1 MQLKISKKILI
12 LAYIVTFTMACS
24 LVSGIGDRFSE
35 TKEKAQSVAT
45 QVQEGHDLLGTAQTI
60 ATEVGNSELIVTAQ
74 ALATEVGDSGLLETA
89 QAFATEQGPRLIGTV
104 QSIATQEGPN
114 LVETARALA
123 TQEGPRIKATAQAI
137 ATKAA
142 QTFGEAP
149 PDIPVI
155 GGDKENFIGSP
166 ELVSY
171 ITPLPI
177 DQTLEFYIR
186 EMPGV
191 GWSALPDDWFESEN
205 LAVLNYIKADRLV
218 SITLSTLP
226 FGDQTV
232 VMITIQQQ

>member
-1 MQLKISKKILI
+1 MYPKNAKKYLI
-12 LAYIVTFTMACS
+12 LAIMISFTLSCS
-24 LVSGIGDRFSE
+24 LVSRIGDSFTESQE
-35 TKEKAQSVAT
+35 TVQSVAT
-45 QVQEGHDLLGTAQTI
+45 QIQEGGNLLGTAQAI
-60 ATEVGNSELIVTAQ
+60 ATDVGNSGLVATAQ
-74 ALATEVGDSGLLETA
+74 ALATEVGESGFLETA
-89 QAFATEQGPRLIGTV
+89 QAFATEQSPKLLSTV
-104 QSIATQEGPN
+104 ESIATQEGPS
-114 LVETARALA
+114 LIETAQALA
-123 TQEGPRIKATAQAI
+123 TQKAPRIKETAQAI

-177 DQTLEFYIR
+177 DQTMEFYLR

-191 GWSALPDDWFESEN
+191 GWTALSDNWFESDN
-205 LAVLNYIKADRLV
+205 LVVLNYIKADRVV
-218 SITLSTLP
+218 SITLSTVP
-226 FGDQTV
+226 VGHQTI

>member
-1 MQLKISKKILI
+1 MQLKLSKKILV
-12 LAYIVTFTMACS
+12 LTYIVTLTMACS
-24 LVSGIGDRFSE
+24 LVSGIGDRLSE

-45 QVQEGHDLLGTAQTI
+45 QVQEGRDLLGTAQTI
-60 ATEVGNSELIVTAQ
+60 ATEVGNSGLISTAQ

-89 QAFATEQGPRLIGTV
+89 QTFTTEQGPRLIGTV
-104 QSIATQEGPN
+104 QSIATQEGQN
-114 LVETARALA
+114 LVETAQALA

-191 GWSALPDDWFESEN
+191 GWSASPDDWFESEN